1 MDRPRIAKTAV
12 FQESMEIS
20 MRGRDLPLEISIGGA
35 GGSIEIYPREISM
48 KYRDEA
54 GRSRWEGSRRDEA
67 A

>member
-1 MDRPRIAKTAV
+1 MVETFPSRYRSEV
-12 FQESMEIS
+12 
-20 MRGRDLPLEISIGGA
+20 RGE
-35 GGSIEIYPREISM
+35 SIEIYPREISI